1 MKLRTTMFGMVLV
14 GALFGGGA
22 YGVNWW
28 ELRQFVVST
37 DNAYVRGNVTAI
49 SARVDGYIEA
59 VHVRANQPVS
69 AGDPLITLRADQFE
83 AMVDSA
89 RAELL
94 AAHADVEIGRAE
106 VENATARRR
115 LQQSLIAQAEAR
127 VQAMQAQADQAE
139 REVDRYRQLLERQTG
154 SRQRY
159 EEAETHDRTMRA
171 EVRRTAAELRAAQD
185 EVPVIDSEIRR
196 LETEIARLEAKVAKA
211 RSLVDRAEIALS
223 DTIVVAPV
231 DGRIGNLRIE
241 PGMYIEA
248 GWPSMSV
255 VPLRRT
261 WVVANFKETELERLR
276 VGQEARL
283 EIDAFPDTELV
294 GEIQSLAPASA
305 AEFSLLP
312 MQNAT
317 GNFIKVVQRIPV
329 KITYQ
334 LPDELVDRLVPG
346 MSVVVSIDTR
356 TALHGAALAAAGR

>member
-1 MKLRTTMFGMVLV
+1 MKLRTTMFGMALV

-28 ELRQFVVST
+28 ELRQFVVIT

-49 SARVDGYIEA
+49 SSRVDGYIET
-59 VHVRANQPVS
+59 VHVRANQSVTG
-69 AGDPLITLRADQFE
+69 GDPLITLRADQFE

-94 AAHADVEIGRAE
+94 AAEADVEIGRAD
-106 VENATARRR
+106 VENAVARRR

-127 VQAMQAQADQAE
+127 VEAARAQADQAA
-139 REVDRYRQLLERQTG
+139 RDVDRYRKLLERQTG
-154 SRQRY
+154 SRQNF
-159 EEAETHDRTMRA
+159 EKAETHDRTMRA
-171 EVRRTAAELRAAQD
+171 ELSRTKAELLAARDQ
-185 EVPVIDSEIRR
+185 VPVVDSEIRR
-196 LETEIARLEAKVAKA
+196 LETEIGRLEAKVAKA

-231 DGRIGNLRIE
+231 KGRIGNLRIE

-248 GWPSMSV
+248 GWPTMSV
-255 VPLRRT
+255 VPLQRT
-261 WVVANFKETELERLR
+261 WVVANFKETQLKRLR

-283 EIDAFPDTELV
+283 EIDAFPDTELI
-294 GEIQSLAPASA
+294 GTIQSLAPASA

-312 MQNAT
+312 TQNAT

-329 KITYQ
+329 KITYD
-334 LPDELVDRLVPG
+334 LPPELEDRLVPG
-346 MSVVVSIDTR
+346 MSVVVTIDTQ
-356 TALHGAALAAAGR
+356 TAPHGAALAGDGR